1 MKEKVSFIVIE
12 EGTWELSDGTTLKA
26 GLTHAD
32 ILSSQGRN
40 TISIGDAFGAED
52 SLSILTQ
59 TQTFQNTD
67 WLTTRTDKITGDSF
81 ELLVQKEEKLNSS
94 TLTKE
99 SIGWLAIEQGTGT
112 DGDTIL
118 EGGVTADIFNHRTKR
133 HSFSTDFDTAPTLLT
148 KLNSF
153 DGPDSANSRIRSV
166 DAGGFRATVAEERS
180 RDFETFHTTERL
192 SYLALGA
199 DSGVLNGLTVM

>member
-1 MKEKVSFIVIE
+1 MVIQLSYACAISSDSFEIRLQEPAYKDGWHVKEKVSFIVIE

-67 WLTTRTDKITGDSF
+67 WLTGPTRSRVI
-81 ELLVQKEEKLNSS
+81 LLNYCAKEEKLNSS
-94 TLTKE
+94 TLRR
-99 SIGWLAIEQGTGT
+99 
-112 DGDTIL
+112 
-118 EGGVTADIFNHRTKR
+118 N
-133 HSFSTDFDTAPTLLT
+133 
-148 KLNSF
+148 
-153 DGPDSANSRIRSV
+153 
-166 DAGGFRATVAEERS
+166 
-180 RDFETFHTTERL
+180 
-192 SYLALGA
+192 Y
-199 DSGVLNGLTVM
+199 